1 MLQRDLLQLHTARRQ
16 AIAGV
21 CGAPLDERGQAAV
34 HQAQAVFAHGD
45 LPLQQAIRRG
55 AAGGDDGAALNVLRR
70 QRGMA
75 GGHLR
80 HAGHPVDELRPV
92 LRYLLLQRCIIH
104 IKPASS
110 ARW

>member
-1 MLQRDLLQLHTARRQ
+1 MSVGRQ
-16 AIAGV
+16 
-21 CGAPLDERGQAAV
+21 PS
-34 HQAQAVFAHGD
+34 
-45 LPLQQAIRRG
+45 IRRRPSSRTVICHCSRPFGVG

-92 LRYLLLQRCIIH
+92 LRHLLLQRCIIH